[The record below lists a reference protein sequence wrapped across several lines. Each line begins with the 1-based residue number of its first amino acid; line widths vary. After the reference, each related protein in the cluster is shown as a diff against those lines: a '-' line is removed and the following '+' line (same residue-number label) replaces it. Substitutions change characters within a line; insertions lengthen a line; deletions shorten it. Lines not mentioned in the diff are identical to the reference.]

1 MLASIRARLARRSFD
16 YQWGSLPTGA
26 WLSDDPRFGAQVER
40 IISEEELAID
50 PEWFRGRRVLDA
62 GCGNGRWTE
71 GFVRLGCEVTAI
83 DASANALAQV
93 RDRFG
98 DSVRTL
104 QGDVLEADRL
114 LAGERFDLVWSWGVL
129 HHTADTGRGIRALER
144 LVADDGLL
152 YVYLYGRDTLP
163 TRGSSW
169 KLNAARVVLNL
180 VPLRARRA
188 ILERVYGKRR
198 AHEAFD
204 LLSTPLNRRTTVAE
218 ATGLLHAAGL
228 ARVVRTIDH
237 TEVFLRA
244 DHGAS
249 SADPYLRPLAQPPY
263 WFQQAAAD
271 ASPA

>member
-1 MLASIRARLARRSFD
+1 MLTAIRARLARRSFD

-26 WLSDDPRFGAQVER
+26 WLSDDPRFGAKVER

-71 GFVRLGCEVTAI
+71 GFVRLGCDVTAM

-93 RDRFG
+93 RSRFG
-98 DSVRTL
+98 DKVRTVE
-104 QGDVLEADRL
+104 GDVLEADRL

-129 HHTADTGRGIRALER
+129 HHTADTGQGIRALER

-169 KLNAARVVLNL
+169 KLNVARVGLNL

-218 ATGLLHAAGL
+218 ATALLHAAGL
-228 ARVVRTIDH
+228 PRVVRTIDH

-249 SADPYLRPLAQPPY
+249 SADTHLRPLASAPY
-263 WFQQAAAD
+263 WFQQVEGAAA
-271 ASPA
+271 A

>member
-1 MLASIRARLARRSFD
+1 MLAALRARLARRSFD

-71 GFVRLGCEVTAI
+71 GFVRLGCDVTAM
-83 DASANALAQV
+83 DASVNALAQV
-93 RDRFG
+93 RARFG
-98 DSVRTL
+98 DKVRTVS
-104 QGDVLEADRL
+104 GDVLEADSV

-129 HHTADTGRGIRALER
+129 HHTADTGKGIRALER
-144 LVADDGLL
+144 LVAGDGVL

-163 TRGSSW
+163 TRSSSW
-169 KLNAARVVLNL
+169 KLNVARVGLNL
-180 VPLRARRA
+180 VPLRARQA

-218 ATGLLHAAGL
+218 ATGLLQAAGL
-228 ARVVRTIDH
+228 PRVVRTIDH

-249 SADPYLRPLAQPPY
+249 SADPYLRPLATAPY
-263 WFQQAAAD
+263 WFQQADGAQ
-271 ASPA
+271 PA